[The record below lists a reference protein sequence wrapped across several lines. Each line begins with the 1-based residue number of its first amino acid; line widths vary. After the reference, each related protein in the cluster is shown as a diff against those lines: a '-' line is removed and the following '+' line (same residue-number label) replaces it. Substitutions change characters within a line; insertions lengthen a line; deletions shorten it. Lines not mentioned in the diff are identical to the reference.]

1 MPEGPGLLGSIK
13 RLLATLS
20 EVVATRLELLS
31 NEWQEE
37 RLRLLQ
43 VLLFALFAV
52 FSLCMAILLLVFF
65 LVVLFWDEHRL
76 SILAV
81 LSFGFF
87 IAGGVLFLMLQSKL
101 RNGSKLFSASLAEL
115 QKDRESLGEHHE

>member
-1 MPEGPGLLGSIK
+1 MPEVTGLLGSVR
-13 RLLATLS
+13 RLLATLIGMA
-20 EVVATRLELLS
+20 ATRLELLS

-52 FSLCMAILLLVFF
+52 FSFCLGILLLVLF

-76 SILAV
+76 VVLAS
-81 LSFGFF
+81 LSMGFLVC
-87 IAGGVLFLMLQSKL
+87 GGVLIVMLQSKL

-115 QKDRESLGEHHE
+115 QKDRESLGERHE

>member
-1 MPEGPGLLGSIK
+1 MPEAPGLLGSIK

-20 EVVATRLELLS
+20 EVAATRLELLS

-43 VLLFALFAV
+43 LLLFALFAV
-52 FSLCMAILLLVFF
+52 FSLCMAVLLLVFF

-76 SILAV
+76 TVLAV
-81 LSFGFF
+81 LSVGFF
-87 IAGGVLFLMLQSKL
+87 ITGGVLILMLQSKL
-101 RNGSKLFSASLAEL
+101 RSGSKLFSASLAEL
-115 QKDRESLGEHHE
+115 QKDREVLGDHHE

>member
-1 MPEGPGLLGSIK
+1 MPEVPGLLGSIK

-43 VLLFALFAV
+43 MLLFALFAV
-52 FSLCMAILLLVFF
+52 FSLCMAMLLLVFF

-76 SILAV
+76 TVLAV
-81 LSFGFF
+81 LSVGFF
-87 IAGGVLFLMLQSKL
+87 MAGGVLILMLQGKM
-101 RNGSKLFSASLAEL
+101 RNGSKLFSASLSEL
-115 QKDRESLGEHHE
+115 QKDREALGEHHE